1 MTTTNPIAAYLKT
14 YHKGAERVVSSRE
27 LEAAFQI
34 RGPDLRRLIN
44 SLRGDGVP
52 ICSSASGYYY
62 AGTEEE
68 LRRTIRQLRSRIKKI
83 AHAERGL
90 TKALEQSIDSGQIS
104 LPLEGGDTALK
115 SSSPGWAVKASC
127 CG

>member
-62 AGTEEE
+62 AGTE
-68 LRRTIRQLRSRIKKI
+68 RTDIPS
-83 AHAERGL
+83 A
-90 TKALEQSIDSGQIS
+90 
-104 LPLEGGDTALK
+104 GGR
-115 SSSPGWAVKASC
+115 
-127 CG
+127 

>member
-83 AHAERGL
+83 AHAGTRSHQGAGAIHRQR
-90 TKALEQSIDSGQIS
+90 TDIPSA
-104 LPLEGGDTALK
+104 GGR
-115 SSSPGWAVKASC
+115 
-127 CG
+127 

>member
-1 MTTTNPIAAYLKT
+1 MTKTMDNPIAAYLKT

-52 ICSSASGYYY
+52 ICSSASGDYY

-90 TKALEQSIDSGQIS
+90 TKALEQSTDSGQIS
-104 LPLEGGDTALK
+104 LPLEGGDTA
-115 SSSPGWAVKASC
+115 
-127 CG
+127 

>member
-14 YHKGAERVVSSRE
+14 YHNGAERVVSSRE

-52 ICSSASGYYY
+52 ICSSVSGYYY

-104 LPLEGGDTALK
+104 LPLEGGDTA
-115 SSSPGWAVKASC
+115 
-127 CG
+127 

>member
-1 MTTTNPIAAYLKT
+1 MTTTTVNPIAEYLKI
-14 YHKGAERVVSSRE
+14 YHKGAQSVISSRE

-90 TKALEQSIDSGQIS
+90 SKALEQFTDSGQMS
-104 LPLEGGDTALK
+104 LPLDGGDAD
-115 SSSPGWAVKASC
+115 
-127 CG
+127 

>member
-52 ICSSASGYYY
+52 IWRNAVSP
-62 AGTEEE
+62 
-68 LRRTIRQLRSRIKKI
+68 RRWSNPSTADRYPFRWRAVI
-83 AHAERGL
+83 
-90 TKALEQSIDSGQIS
+90 
-104 LPLEGGDTALK
+104 PLEKLHPLGGR
-115 SSSPGWAVKASC
+115 
-127 CG
+127 

>member
-52 ICSSASGYYY
+52 ICSSASGY
-62 AGTEEE
+62 
-68 LRRTIRQLRSRIKKI
+68 RSMRTRCSEPTSVPPRTMT
-83 AHAERGL
+83 G
-90 TKALEQSIDSGQIS
+90 
-104 LPLEGGDTALK
+104 
-115 SSSPGWAVKASC
+115 
-127 CG
+127 